1 MSTFK
6 TTLSNYQVSKS
17 YNDENYWEKEHNI
30 QGIQKDDTTENHI
43 SIQMDIPKELSR
55 LICEESERAAKQ
67 EIAKLVKNY
76 MTKEKWT
83 YYSSDTDRTL
93 QDWVKDMVKE
103 ELYSSREEI
112 VKMAAHEL
120 AMSMAK
126 SKTVRERFGD
136 ILDGLFSEE
145 DDRK

>member
-1 MSTFK
+1 MYNT
-6 TTLSNYQVSKS
+6 S
-17 YNDENYWEKEHNI
+17 YATVTPKEKNYWEKDHNI
-30 QGIQKDDTTENHI
+30 PGVQKDETTKDHI

-55 LICEESERAAKQ
+55 MICEESERAAKQ
-67 EIAKLVKNY
+67 EIAKLVKNH

-83 YYSSDTDRTL
+83 YYGSETDRTL

-103 ELYSSREEI
+103 ELQSNREEI

-126 SKTVRERFGD
+126 SKTVRDRFGD